1 MSESARRLATWEDL
15 LATPED
21 GRVWEVLNGQ
31 LEAQPP
37 RWPVHGYALAGLAGE
52 LARVF
57 DRNHSSRDGWWIVPC
72 SDIRFGPH
80 DIVAPDCIGWR
91 RARLL
96 QLPATRPVDVVPDWV
111 CEVISPNGMG
121 RDRVRK
127 ANLYL
132 RSGVLHYWILD
143 PEDRVL
149 EAYEARSGAWLRLGA
164 WGDGDLARIPPF
176 DAIEIDV
183 GSLLVPLPE
192 TPPESKDTP

>member
-31 LEAQPP
+31 MEAQPRPLP
-37 RWPVHGYALAGLAGE
+37 RHNLAQSQLAGE
-52 LARVF
+52 LVPPF
-57 DRNHSSRDGWWIVPC
+57 SRGRGGPGGWWLLFEPEL
-72 SDIRFGPH
+72 RLGHH
-80 DIVAPDCIGWR
+80 DIVVPDYGGWR
-91 RARLL
+91 RARMPA
-96 QLPATRPVDVVPDWV
+96 LPSARPIDTVPDWV
-111 CEVISPNGMG
+111 CEVISPNDRG

-127 ANLYL
+127 SDLYL
-132 RSGVLHYWILD
+132 RSGVPHYWILD
-143 PEDRVL
+143 PEDRSL
-149 EAYEARSGAWLRLGA
+149 EAFEARNGAWLRLGG

-192 TPPESKDTP
+192 APPESKDTP